1 MTPLNVEIQQRV
13 LDSRRHRSEQLVQ
26 MQLRQQLGIEAARQC
41 ARVLKS
47 QFEVSRVVLF
57 GSLLDSE
64 LMWWGSDI
72 DLAVWDL
79 PQSMLLKAGAA
90 IEKGHDFAVDLV
102 DVRSAKP
109 HILDAIEQGIDL

>member
-1 MTPLNVEIQQRV
+1 MAPLKVEIQQRI
-13 LDSRRHRSEQLVQ
+13 LDGRRHRAKQLAQ

-41 ARVLKS
+41 ARALRA
-47 QFEVSRVVLF
+47 QFGVSRVVLF
-57 GSLLDSE
+57 GSLLDPE

-109 HILDAIEQGIDL
+109 HILDAIEQGIEL